1 MLGRRRIK
9 RGRTREWEQWYIQ
22 ACAMMNMTSSWVDVG
37 PPLKSVWG
45 VPDGCCLIPRF
56 TPNTMGPIGPS
67 SEFDW
72 EVEGGGVVLLNV
84 DDDTNNNSN
93 NNQMSR
99 ACQETRI
106 VGQDFQYLIQPA
118 PPQTRMD
125 GKDAK
130 GELHK
135 VLSSVQASEDL
146 GVYLCESFRDPR
158 REYMD
163 DYLAEVADQA
173 VSIDDMHRLLGRAEA
188 PLSDKA
194 RTRFN
199 HLARLLER
207 LSKRIDRV
215 LQQA

>member
-1 MLGRRRIK
+1 
-9 RGRTREWEQWYIQ
+9 
-22 ACAMMNMTSSWVDVG
+22 MNMNASWVDVG

-45 VPDGCCLIPRF
+45 VPDGCCPIPRF
-56 TPNTMGPIGPS
+56 TPNFVSQGS
-67 SEFDW
+67 SDW
-72 EVEGGGVVLLNV
+72 NWEEGDVVLLNNLLE
-84 DDDTNNNSN
+84 DE
-93 NNQMSR
+93 SR
-99 ACQETRI
+99 IGQE
-106 VGQDFQYLIQPA
+106 FQYTSQYQAQPA
-118 PPQTRMD
+118 KMD
-125 GKDAK
+125 SKDAK

-146 GVYLCESFRDPR
+146 GVYLCENFRDPR

-163 DYLAEVADQA
+163 DYLSEVLDQA
-173 VSIDDMHRLLGRAEA
+173 VGIDDLHRLLGRAEA

-199 HLARLLER
+199 PLARLLER